1 MEQLVYDST
10 ANGKAAQFMVLLTQQ
25 ADLSRAYSIKDQHA
39 RGWYVHNTLRDF
51 ADRTQAPV
59 RNTLT
64 RLGASYTHF
73 WVANVLLVQGDRSV
87 VDALADTRR

>member
-39 RGWYVHNTLRDF
+39 RGWYVYNTLRDF